1 MGYSVTYRP
10 ERKRA
15 QRQTPATKAK
25 RTKEIKKAIRFNLP
39 QLEHDTTGA
48 DTIQRSMIVQLP
60 KLNKI
65 APQADPT
72 GTHVMQQ
79 LISDGYVSKPKRV
92 AGALVF
98 DRADLLQSL
107 KAYAGML

>member
-1 MGYSVTYRP
+1 
-10 ERKRA
+10 
-15 QRQTPATKAK
+15 
-25 RTKEIKKAIRFNLP
+25 
-39 QLEHDTTGA
+39 
-48 DTIQRSMIVQLP
+48 
-60 KLNKI
+60 
-65 APQADPT
+65 
-72 GTHVMQQ
+72 MQQ